1 MNLTHADSA
10 AMRAAAALEE
20 LRAVRAQ
27 IVAEAHAML
36 IRLQSDP
43 DRADPRIENLCHYL
57 ALRHIDI
64 RPLQRRLMT
73 LGLSSMGRLESR
85 VLPTIDAVIEALAAI
100 AGSVGGQGRSIGE
113 AEFFAGEQRLE
124 TATETLFGPQAG
136 ARRTRIMVTL
146 PSEAADGPD
155 LILDLARAG
164 MDVARINCAHD
175 GPEAW
180 RTMTAYVRSATGV
193 VGRDIK
199 VLMDIAGPK
208 IRTAEVASSEKKA
221 RLQIGDRVRLV
232 ASGSP
237 RIDDVVRHSAA
248 VSLPEM
254 VTRLSI
260 GDRLRYDDGKL
271 EAVVES
277 LAAGEAVILVRRT
290 KSGGTKLKPEKGIN
304 LPDTALGLS
313 PLTAKDET
321 DLATVIDCADLIG
334 YSFVSRPEDIEL
346 LETVLARYGN
356 RDRPLGL
363 IAKIEQPLALAN
375 LPALIAR
382 ALTRGPFGIMIA
394 RGDLAA
400 EIGFERL
407 AEMQEELLWI
417 CEAACI
423 PCIWATQVLEDMVKE
438 GIPTRSEMTDAA
450 MAARAEC
457 VMLNKGPAVVE
468 AVSLLD
474 RLLGRMN
481 DHVFKK
487 TPTLR
492 ALKSW

>member
-1 MNLTHADSA
+1 MNVTHAETTA
-10 AMRAAAALEE
+10 IRAAIALED
-20 LRAVRAQ
+20 LRTIRAQ
-27 IVAEAHAML
+27 ILAEAAEML
-36 IRLQSDP
+36 AQWVP
-43 DRADPRIENLCHYL
+43 PGQPADPAIENLCHYL

-64 RPLQRRLMT
+64 RPIQRRLMA

-85 VLPTIDAVIEALAAI
+85 VLPTIDAVLAALEALV
-100 AGSVGGQGRSIGE
+100 GSPHGQVTPRSE
-113 AEFFAGEQRLE
+113 AEFFAGEHRLE
-124 TATETLFGPQAG
+124 EASETLFGPRAG

-146 PSEAADGPD
+146 PSQAADGPD

-175 GPEAW
+175 EPDAW
-180 RTMTAYVRSATGV
+180 RAMTAFVRTAAEA

-208 IRTAEVASSEKKA
+208 IRTGEVRTLEKKV
-221 RLQIGDRVRLV
+221 RLQPGDRVRLV
-232 ASGSP
+232 ASGAP
-237 RIDDVVRHSAA
+237 HVDETVRFSAA

-254 VTRLSI
+254 VTRLSV
-260 GDRLRYDDGKL
+260 GDRLRYDDGKV
-271 EAVVES
+271 EAVVDS
-277 LAAGEAVILVRRT
+277 VGQGEAIIVVIRT
-290 KSGGTKLKPEKGIN
+290 KAGGTKLKPEKGIN

-313 PLTAKDET
+313 PLTAKDEL
-321 DLATVIDCADLIG
+321 DLATVIECADLLG
-334 YSFVSRPEDIEL
+334 YSFVSRPEDIDL
-346 LETVLARYGN
+346 LHAVLAGHKG
-356 RDRPLGL
+356 RDKPLGL
-363 IAKIEQPLALAN
+363 IAKIEQPLALTN

-382 ALTRGPFGIMIA
+382 ARRRGPFGVMIA

-417 CEAACI
+417 CEAAAV
-423 PCIWATQVLEDMVKE
+423 PCIWATQVLEDMVKD
-438 GIPTRSEMTDAA
+438 GIPTRGEMTDAA

-468 AVSLLD
+468 AVALLD
-474 RLLGRMN
+474 RLMARMN
-481 DHVFKK
+481 DHALKK

-492 ALKSW
+492 ALRSW